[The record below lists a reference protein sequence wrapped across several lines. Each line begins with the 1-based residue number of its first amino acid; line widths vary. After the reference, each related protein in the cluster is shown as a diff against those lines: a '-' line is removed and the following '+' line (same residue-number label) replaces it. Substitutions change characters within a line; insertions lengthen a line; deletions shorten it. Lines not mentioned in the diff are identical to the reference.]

1 MDVCTVN
8 QQNSLEGLRGQGRCG
23 GGVELPDI
31 CHITGY
37 ESIVINE
44 VIVQVVENTVLFV
57 YRMIFLFNSE
67 HFN

>member
-1 MDVCTVN
+1 MSARSINRTLWRV
-8 QQNSLEGLRGQGRCG
+8 CG
-23 GGVELPDI
+23 GGVELQDI